1 MLCWSIIA
9 FAPHGLGQEYQGK
22 QLVRAELLAATNAV
36 VPGKPFTVG
45 LLLRMAP
52 AWHTYWKFSGDAGLP
67 SEMKWKLPPG
77 WKIGEIQWPIPLKT
91 IDPGDIQ
98 TYGYENEVL
107 LMQEI
112 TPPNVVAGIGDAG
125 NVGRANHE
133 PGSSIPATTV
143 KLSADASWLVCERIC
158 IPGGATLQLE
168 LPASTTSQLAN
179 TELFARYRRLLP
191 QNWPGAN
198 VATADWSR
206 VGSDLR
212 LKVTSETLA
221 NYSAVDFFPLPEQS
235 TVVGHP
241 RIESRSKNEVVF
253 RIPIES
259 SEKNLSSM
267 AGLLVFS
274 HQPNGEDRA
283 AWQIAT
289 PTVVSAARPAPVR
302 GIFTF
307 LLFGFLGGIILNLMP
322 CVLPV
327 ISLKIFGFIQQAGQS
342 RQKILRS
349 GVAFTIGI
357 FAWFITLALLLI
369 ALKAAGRDVTWGG
382 FQFTNAYFVLALSV
396 IVLVFALNLFG
407 VFEISLPQSMTRGLL
422 STTERKDDLGSF
434 FQGVFATVLATPCT
448 APFLGTALGFAF
460 SQSPA
465 IILSMFV
472 AIAAGM
478 SAPYLLLSAQP
489 AWLRL
494 LPKPGPWMLHVK
506 QFMGFLLLATLLFLL
521 YVLGAQRGLEGAIW
535 ASCFLLVISVACW
548 MKGAFVVPTASVLK
562 RSVVLVLM
570 LVLVFMSGI
579 YFIGDKF
586 HSGNIAS
593 ADSRLRG
600 DWQAFTPERLQTELE
615 QGRFVFVDF
624 TAAWCLTCKFNEAS
638 VLESAEV
645 RQAFQRHRIVKMKA
659 DWTNG
664 DPAIT
669 KLLQHFGRPGVPL
682 YVLYPGKNDE
692 PIVFPELL
700 TKSMVLEKLE
710 TSAPHN
716 KATGMPRI
724 SVSSVVNAPAEK
736 VWAVIRRF
744 DAVVDWLPFVKSSP
758 IEDGGDPTRV
768 GCIRVLTQTDG
779 EVFRE
784 VLVALSDAERSY
796 SYTFVSSPV
805 PVRNHQTTLHVL
817 PITDGDRSYVEWS
830 SRFEIDPECEAQLVD
845 LMNRNFL
852 AGLRNL
858 AEKFNRDRAA
868 SP

>member
-1 MLCWSIIA
+1 MLPDHMRVPSRFAACWMLCWSIFA
-9 FAPHGLGQEYQGK
+9 FAPHGLGQEYHGK
-22 QLVRAELLAATNAV
+22 QLVKAELLADTNAV

-67 SEMKWKLPPG
+67 TELKWKLPAG

-112 TPPNVVAGIGDAG
+112 TPPAKLD
-125 NVGRANHE
+125 
-133 PGSSIPATTV
+133 SSSV

-168 LPASTTSQLAN
+168 LPASTTSQPAN

-198 VATADWSR
+198 VATADWGR

-221 NYSAVDFFPLPEQS
+221 RYPAVDFFPLPEQS

-241 RIESRSKNEVVF
+241 RIESRTKNEVVF

-267 AGLLVFS
+267 AGLVVFS
-274 HQPNGEDRA
+274 HQPSGEDRA

-289 PTVVSAARPAPVR
+289 PTVVSAARPVPVR

-357 FAWFITLALLLI
+357 FAWFIALALLLI

-382 FQFTNAYFVLALSV
+382 FQFTNAYFVLVLSV

-407 VFEISLPQSMTRGLL
+407 VFEISLPQNMTRGLL

-489 AWLRL
+489 AWLRF

-562 RSVVLVLM
+562 RSVVSLLM

-579 YFIGDKF
+579 YFIGNKF
-586 HSGNIAS
+586 HSANIAS

-600 DWQAFTPERLQTELE
+600 DWQAFTPERLRAELE

-638 VLESAEV
+638 VLESTEV
-645 RQAFQRHRIVKMKA
+645 RQAFQRHGIVKLKA

-682 YVLYPGKNDE
+682 YVLYPGKNEE

-700 TKSMVLEKLE
+700 TKSMILEKLE
-710 TSAPHN
+710 TSA
-716 KATGMPRI
+716 R
-724 SVSSVVNAPAEK
+724 SV
-736 VWAVIRRF
+736 
-744 DAVVDWLPFVKSSP
+744 
-758 IEDGGDPTRV
+758 
-768 GCIRVLTQTDG
+768 
-779 EVFRE
+779 
-784 VLVALSDAERSY
+784 
-796 SYTFVSSPV
+796 
-805 PVRNHQTTLHVL
+805 
-817 PITDGDRSYVEWS
+817 
-830 SRFEIDPECEAQLVD
+830 
-845 LMNRNFL
+845 
-852 AGLRNL
+852 
-858 AEKFNRDRAA
+858 A
-868 SP
+868 SQ

>member
-1 MLCWSIIA
+1 MLPDYMKVPSRFAACWMLCWSIIA

-22 QLVRAELLAATNAV
+22 QLVRAELLADTDAV

-67 SEMKWKLPPG
+67 TELKWKLPPG

-112 TPPNVVAGIGDAG
+112 TPPTNLD
-125 NVGRANHE
+125 
-133 PGSSIPATTV
+133 SSSV
-143 KLSADASWLVCERIC
+143 KLSAEASWLVCERIC

-168 LPASTTSQLAN
+168 LPVSTANQPGN

-191 QNWPGAN
+191 QNWPGAT
-198 VATADWSR
+198 VAPADWSR

-212 LKVTSETLA
+212 LKVASESLA
-221 NYSAVDFFPLPEQS
+221 SYPAVDFFPLPEES

-253 RIPIES
+253 GVPIES
-259 SEKNLSSM
+259 SEKQLSSM
-267 AGLLVFS
+267 AGLVVFAK
-274 HQPNGEDRA
+274 QPNGEDRS
-283 AWQIAT
+283 AWQMTGAT
-289 PTVVSAARPAPVR
+289 GGAQTGSSASLSATARKPVR

-307 LLFGFLGGIILNLMP
+307 LLFGFIGGIILNLMP

-349 GVAFTIGI
+349 GIAFTIGI
-357 FAWFITLALLLI
+357 FAWFIALALLLI
-369 ALKAAGRDVTWGG
+369 ALKGAGRDVTWGG
-382 FQFTNAYFVLALSV
+382 FQFTNAYFVLVLSV

-407 VFEISLPQSMTRGLL
+407 VFEISLPQSMTRSLL
-422 STTERKDDLGSF
+422 STTERKDLLGSF

-460 SQSPA
+460 TQSPA
-465 IILSMFV
+465 IILAMFV

-489 AWLRL
+489 AWLRF
-494 LPKPGPWMLHVK
+494 LPRPGPWMLHVK

-521 YVLGAQRGLEGAIW
+521 YVVGAQRGLEGAIW

-548 MKGAFVVPTASVLK
+548 MKGAFLVPTASVFK
-562 RSVVLVLM
+562 RSVVVVLM
-570 LVLVFMSGI
+570 LVLVLISGI
-579 YFIGDKF
+579 YFIGGKF
-586 HSGNIAS
+586 RSTNLAS
-593 ADSRLRG
+593 TNSQLRG

-624 TAAWCLTCKFNEAS
+624 TAAWCLTCKFNEAN

-645 RQAFQRHRIVKMKA
+645 REAFQRHGIVKLRA

-664 DPAIT
+664 DPVIT

-682 YVLYPGKNDE
+682 YVLYPGKNEE

-700 TKSMVLEKLE
+700 TKGMLLEKLE
-710 TSAPHN
+710 TSAR
-716 KATGMPRI
+716 T
-724 SVSSVVNAPAEK
+724 
-736 VWAVIRRF
+736 
-744 DAVVDWLPFVKSSP
+744 
-758 IEDGGDPTRV
+758 
-768 GCIRVLTQTDG
+768 
-779 EVFRE
+779 
-784 VLVALSDAERSY
+784 VASEY
-796 SYTFVSSPV
+796 S
-805 PVRNHQTTLHVL
+805 
-817 PITDGDRSYVEWS
+817 
-830 SRFEIDPECEAQLVD
+830 
-845 LMNRNFL
+845 
-852 AGLRNL
+852 
-858 AEKFNRDRAA
+858 AA
-868 SP
+868 KN

>member
-1 MLCWSIIA
+1 MRVPSRFAAYWMLCWSIIA

-22 QLVRAELLAATNAV
+22 QLVKAEVLADTNAV

-67 SEMKWKLPPG
+67 SELKWKLPAG

-112 TPPNVVAGIGDAG
+112 TPPTKLD
-125 NVGRANHE
+125 
-133 PGSSIPATTV
+133 SSSV

-158 IPGGATLQLE
+158 IPGGATVKLG
-168 LPASTTSQLAN
+168 LPVSTTSQPAN

-198 VATADWSR
+198 AAAADWGR

-221 NYSAVDFFPLPEQS
+221 NYPAVDFFPLPEQS

-289 PTVVSAARPAPVR
+289 PTVVSAGRPAPVG
-302 GIFTF
+302 GILTF
-307 LLFGFLGGIILNLMP
+307 LLFGFIGGIILNLMP

-342 RQKILRS
+342 RQKIFRS

-357 FAWFITLALLLI
+357 FAWFIALALLLI
-369 ALKAAGRDVTWGG
+369 ALKSAGRDVTWGG
-382 FQFTNAYFVLALSV
+382 FQFTNAYFVLTLSV

-422 STTERKDDLGSF
+422 STTERRDDLGSF

-478 SAPYLLLSAQP
+478 SAPYLLLSGQP
-489 AWLRL
+489 AWLRF
-494 LPKPGPWMLHVK
+494 LPRPGPWMLHVK

-521 YVLGAQRGLEGAIW
+521 YVLGAQRGVEGAIW

-548 MKGAFVVPTASVLK
+548 MKGAFVVPAASAAR

-570 LVLVFMSGI
+570 LALVFASGI
-579 YFIGDKF
+579 YFIGNKF
-586 HSGNIAS
+586 HSASIAS
-593 ADSRLRG
+593 ADGRLRG
-600 DWQAFTPERLQTELE
+600 DWQAFTPERLQAELE
-615 QGRFVFVDF
+615 QGRLVFVDF

-645 RQAFQRHRIVKMKA
+645 REAFQRHSIVKMKA

-664 DPAIT
+664 DPVIT

-682 YVLYPGKNDE
+682 YVLYPGKNEE

-700 TKSMVLEKLE
+700 TKGMVLEKLE
-710 TSAPHN
+710 TSA
-716 KATGMPRI
+716 
-724 SVSSVVNAPAEK
+724 
-736 VWAVIRRF
+736 RR
-744 DAVVDWLPFVKSSP
+744 
-758 IEDGGDPTRV
+758 
-768 GCIRVLTQTDG
+768 
-779 EVFRE
+779 
-784 VLVALSDAERSY
+784 VAS
-796 SYTFVSSPV
+796 
-805 PVRNHQTTLHVL
+805 Q
-817 PITDGDRSYVEWS
+817 
-830 SRFEIDPECEAQLVD
+830 
-845 LMNRNFL
+845 
-852 AGLRNL
+852 
-858 AEKFNRDRAA
+858 
-868 SP
+868 